1 MFSKACFGMQN
12 DSITKE
18 NNLKKFVFE
27 SLRGLNR
34 LLFNPTIKV
43 AFIIIV
49 ILKLIYLIIKKIK

>member
-1 MFSKACFGMQN
+1 MQN

-18 NNLKKFVFE
+18 NDLKKYVFE

-43 AFIIIV
+43 H
-49 ILKLIYLIIKKIK
+49 LIC